1 MFYLDLF
8 RELDNSEVRYL
19 LVGGLAMSL
28 HGVPRTTMDVDIVI
42 AMDGKNVDAFI
53 LAASRLELSPV
64 MPISLADLKIKD
76 KRESWIR
83 DKNMVVF
90 ALRNPD
96 PGTPTVDILIAPKI
110 DLTVERERA
119 WCIDVEGI
127 TIPLASIEDMIELK
141 SQAGRLQDISDIEI
155 LEKLREQ

>member
-8 RELDNSEVRYL
+8 RELDNSRVRYL

-42 AMDGKNVDAFI
+42 TMDDKNVDAFI
-53 LAASRLELSPV
+53 SAASRLELTPV
-64 MPISLADLKIKD
+64 MPILLADLKIKD

-83 DKNMVVF
+83 DKNMIVF

-96 PGTPTVDILIAPKI
+96 PSTPTIDILIAPKI
-110 DLTVERERA
+110 DLDAALERA
-119 WCIDVEGI
+119 KRIDVEGI
-127 TIPLASIEDMIELK
+127 TVQLASIEDMIELK
-141 SQAGRLQDISDIEI
+141 RAAGRLQDTSDIEM
-155 LEKLREQ
+155 LEKLREN